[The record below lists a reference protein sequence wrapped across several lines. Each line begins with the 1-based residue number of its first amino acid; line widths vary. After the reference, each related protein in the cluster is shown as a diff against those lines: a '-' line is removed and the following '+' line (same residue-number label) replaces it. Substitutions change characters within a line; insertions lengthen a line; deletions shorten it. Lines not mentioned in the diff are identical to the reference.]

1 MQLEFFGAAGEVTGS
16 CHILEVGGQR
26 VLLDCGMI
34 QGGRKQEARNF
45 EPFPFD
51 ASKIDAVVLSHA
63 HIDHSGRLPLLVQR
77 GFSGSIYTHNAT
89 CDLVEVLLSDAAH
102 IAASAAR
109 AENRK
114 RARQDQPPVEPLYD
128 DAAAQGAIARLKGRA
143 YRKPFDVVPGV
154 SVEFFD
160 AGHIMGSSIV
170 QITATEEQEGVQHT
184 RNLVFSGDLGQ
195 YNTPILDDPS
205 GLAKADLVLME
216 STYGNRNH
224 RGREATLDEL
234 GEVLAKADKAGG
246 TLLIPAFAVG
256 RSQEILYQLGK
267 HYDAW
272 NLEGWHVYLDSPM
285 AIKAT
290 RIYWEYP
297 HLYDSEATKLR
308 RETDPMPVLKNLHL
322 TRTAEESKKIHKRG
336 ARAIIIAGSGMLNGG
351 RILHH
356 LKERASNPK
365 THLMFTGYQPPGS
378 MGRRLID
385 GADAVRIHGKSVEI
399 KASVH
404 TLGGMSAH
412 GDQNDLLAWY
422 RNFEN
427 KPPVYLVHGDPRAS
441 KSFAH
446 KLRNEAGTQAVVAQS
461 GLQLD
466 LIKDLKRTVP
476 DA

>member
-77 GFSGSIYTHNAT
+77 GFTGLVYTHNAT
-89 CDLVEVLLSDAAH
+89 CDLAEVLLLDSAH
-102 IAASAAR
+102 IAASSAR
-109 AENRK
+109 AENRR
-114 RARQDQPPVEPLYD
+114 RARRDEPPVDPLYD
-128 DAAAQGAIARLKGRA
+128 DAAAQGAVARLRGRA
-143 YRKPFDVVPGV
+143 YRKPFPVVPGV
-154 SVEFFD
+154 TVELFD

-170 QITATEEQEGVQHT
+170 QVTATEARDGETHT

-195 YNTPILDDPS
+195 YNSPIIKDPS
-205 GLAKADLVLME
+205 GLAAADLVLME

-224 RGREATLDEL
+224 RGREDTLAEL
-234 GEVLAKADKAGG
+234 GEVLAVADKAGG

-256 RSQEILYQLGK
+256 RSQEILYHLGT
-267 HYDAW
+267 HYDEW
-272 NLEGWHVYLDSPM
+272 NLQDWHVYLDSPM
-285 AIKAT
+285 AIKT
-290 RIYWEYP
+290 SRIYWDYP

-308 RETDPMPVLKNLHL
+308 RETNPMPVLKNLHL
-322 TRTAEESKKIHKRG
+322 TRTADESKKIHERG

-356 LKERASNPK
+356 LKARVGNPK

-385 GADAVRIHGKSVEI
+385 GADGIRIHGESVEVA
-399 KASVH
+399 ASVH

-412 GDQNDLLAWY
+412 GDQNDLLSWY
-422 RNFEN
+422 RGFKNL
-427 KPPVYLVHGDPRAS
+427 PPVYLVHGDTRAS
-441 KSFAH
+441 KPFAQ
-446 KLRNEAGTQAVVAQS
+446 KLRNETGAQAVVAEP
-461 GLQLD
+461 GLTLD
-466 LIKDLKRTVP
+466 LIKDIKRTVV